1 VAKPADLIRLMRP
14 RQWTKNIFVL
24 AGAVFGEQ
32 LFIESAMIHA
42 VAATALFTL
51 LSASIYVLNDLR
63 DRERDRL
70 HPTKR
75 DRPIAA
81 GRISPVT
88 AGAVGFALFVVSMT
102 ASWVVFPE
110 VSAVF
115 AVYAAIN
122 VFYTLWWKHIVVLDI
137 LSVSSGFV
145 LRVVAG
151 ALAVN
156 VPVSPWFLICTLF
169 LALLISLGK
178 RRSEVILL
186 GDDASGHRTILDH
199 YPRQFI
205 DMLIV
210 IVSTTTV
217 IAYTIFTIGSGHGA
231 LLMVTIPFVLYG
243 VFRYLYLLYV
253 QEVTDPPEIL
263 VMKDKSL
270 LVDVILWVTTTA
282 AIYYMEALP

>member
-1 VAKPADLIRLMRP
+1 VQKAVDLIYLMRP
-14 RQWTKNIFVL
+14 RQWTKNVFVL

-32 LFIESAMIHA
+32 LFIGRAVVHA
-42 VAATALFTL
+42 VEAATLFTL

-81 GRISPVT
+81 GRITPLT
-88 AGAVGFALFVVSMT
+88 AGIWGGILFT
-102 ASWVVFPE
+102 ACMVTSWVLFPA
-110 VSAVF
+110 VSVVF
-115 AVYAAIN
+115 AVYVGIN
-122 VFYTLWWKHIVVLDI
+122 VLYTLWWKHVVVLDI
-137 LSVSSGFV
+137 LSVASGFV

-178 RRSEVILL
+178 RRSEVVLL
-186 GDDASGHRTILDH
+186 GDGASDHRTILEH

-205 DMLIV
+205 DTLII
-210 IVSTTTV
+210 IVSTMTV
-217 IAYTIFTIGSGHGA
+217 IAYSLFTVGSGHGI
-231 LLMVTIPFVLYG
+231 LLTATIPFVLYG

-253 QEVTDPPEIL
+253 QEVTDPPEVL
-263 VMKDKSL
+263 VMKDKPL
-270 LVDVILWVTTTA
+270 LADVILWVITA
-282 AIYYMEALP
+282 AAVYYMDALP